1 MKYYWRASTIEIK
14 TASHREYVV
23 GCLYDEEGK
32 EHAAQQC
39 KCRKGVSPYRKMCFQ
54 TTGIP

>member
-1 MKYYWRASTIEIK
+1 MIVLLDSIENLSLN
-14 TASHREYVV
+14 ASHREYVV

-39 KCRKGVSPYRKMCFQ
+39 KCRKGVSPYAKMCFL
-54 TTGIP
+54 TTGVP